1 MIFLSRLT
9 GLISIKN
16 IKSNICNFFSTASFS
31 SFHFPRNHG
40 ASFKRIMINE
50 LSVWVL
56 ESFCLAFFF
65 GLFVC
70 FCFYSFFIF
79 SYGVLF
85 CFSLKIE
92 GSSEVPSACSLTCKQ
107 TKVCWIHLFI
117 PHPFCPWR
125 SLSCF
130 KQVLSSS
137 VFRVRSLNQDLNFID
152 L

>member
-9 GLISIKN
+9 GLTSIKN

-40 ASFKRIMINE
+40 ASFKRIMI
-50 LSVWVL
+50 V
-56 ESFCLAFFF
+56 
-65 GLFVC
+65 
-70 FCFYSFFIF
+70 YSFFIF

-125 SLSCF
+125 SLSRF

-137 VFRVRSLNQDLNFID
+137 VFRVRSLNQDF
-152 L
+152 